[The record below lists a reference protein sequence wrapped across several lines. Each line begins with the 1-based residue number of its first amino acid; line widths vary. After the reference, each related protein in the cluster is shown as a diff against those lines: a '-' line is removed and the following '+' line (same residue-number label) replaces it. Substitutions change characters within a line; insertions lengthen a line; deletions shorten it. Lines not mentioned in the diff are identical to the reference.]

1 MRDGIVNSEVIY
13 ADPQECYTLVTETEV
28 DCLAAALG
36 STHGLYKGKARLGFT
51 EMKAI
56 AEQVKVPLVLHG
68 GTGIAD
74 EDMRRAIACG
84 TAKINVNTEKY
95 VRLVPTGESNFRRR
109 HRARCERSAESH
121 RPGTAAGTRDDC
133 PPHGALWLRAALL
146 TPGLRLKPPPR
157 RCRGGGVRY
166 QKAKQ
171 EQPSTPQK
179 ACSSET
185 GIDDLRAISC

>member
-1 MRDGIVNSEVIY
+1 M
-13 ADPQECYTLVTETEV
+13 

-84 TAKINVNTEKY
+84 TAKINVNTENMY
-95 VRLVPTGESNFRRR
+95 AVPTGESNFRRR
-109 HRARCERSAESH
+109 HRARCERS
-121 RPGTAAGTRDDC
+121 RKVIAGDC
-133 PPHGALWLRAALL
+133 S
-146 TPGLRLKPPPR
+146 
-157 RCRGGGVRY
+157 RY
-166 QKAKQ
+166 A
-171 EQPSTPQK
+171 
-179 ACSSET
+179 
-185 GIDDLRAISC
+185 R

>member
-1 MRDGIVNSEVIY
+1 
-13 ADPQECYTLVTETEV
+13 
-28 DCLAAALG
+28 
-36 STHGLYKGKARLGFT
+36 
-51 EMKAI
+51 MKAI

-84 TAKINVNTEKY
+84 TAKINVNTENMYAWCQQVKAIFAAD
-95 VRLVPTGESNFRRR
+95 TG
-109 HRARCERSAESH
+109 HDERSAESH